1 MKTLLIAFVA
11 VLLLVGG
18 ITIKS
23 CKTSHHTWCAPA
35 FPPILTQG
43 AVFLRLFSMDPRKLI
58 YLLFKWGVAWT
69 GRPCPYAY
77 IEAGAARQTCRSRGS
92 KC

>member
-23 CKTSHHTWCAPA
+23 CKTSHHTWCGPA
-35 FPPILTQG
+35 FSAIPH
-43 AVFLRLFSMDPRKLI
+43 
-58 YLLFKWGVAWT
+58 
-69 GRPCPYAY
+69 
-77 IEAGAARQTCRSRGS
+77 ARRSIS
-92 KC
+92 